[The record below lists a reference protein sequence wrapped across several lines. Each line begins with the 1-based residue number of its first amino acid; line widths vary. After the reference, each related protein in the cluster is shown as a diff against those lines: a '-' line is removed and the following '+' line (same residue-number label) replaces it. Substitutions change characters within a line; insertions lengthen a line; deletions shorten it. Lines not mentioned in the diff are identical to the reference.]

1 MAKRNHAGLLS
12 PLILLIAACNSG
24 DEQQAPPPNQSTTD
38 APAAKTAVEAAPGTP
53 APTAPVAAPTGPRSC
68 ASEIGQQAAERRA
81 AVCRNV
87 SPATHPPCNAANSC
101 AMIEN
106 EIARSCVLL
115 GKDGALPADCR
126 PAPDSKAAAVAVVT
140 TYYSA
145 LDAGDYDTAW
155 LQWGENGPPKQTP
168 DGFRA
173 GFAHT
178 RATRVTIGTVG
189 DAEGAAGSIYL
200 TVPVTVEATF
210 DTGASQ
216 RFGGDY
222 ELRRVNNVDGAS
234 ADQLRWHITSAK
246 LRPLPA
252 R

>member
-1 MAKRNHAGLLS
+1 MTKRNHAGLLS
-12 PLILLIAACNSG
+12 PLILLIAACNG
-24 DEQQAPPPNQSTTD
+24 GGEQQAAPSSQFAAD
-38 APAAKTAVEAAPGTP
+38 APPAKTATEAPGTP
-53 APTAPVAAPTGPRSC
+53 AAATPVAAPTGPRSC
-68 ASEIGQQAAERRA
+68 AAEIGQQAADRRA

-106 EIARSCVLL
+106 EIARSCALL

-126 PAPDSKAAAVAVVT
+126 PAPDSKAAAIAVVT
-140 TYYSA
+140 LYYSA

-155 LQWGENGPPKQTP
+155 LQWGESGPPKQTP

-178 RATRVTIGTVG
+178 RSTRVTIGTVG

-200 TVPVTVEATF
+200 TVPVTVEATP

-216 RFGGDY
+216 RFAGDY
-222 ELRRVNNVDGAS
+222 VLRRVNNVDGAS
-234 ADQLRWHITSAK
+234 ADQLRWHIASAK